1 MEAGSCYLGQRV
13 IHETDNNGPIW
24 RGEITEVQNNGLV
37 FVRWDGE
44 ARQTLNDPA
53 ILQPEQ

>member
-1 MEAGSCYLGQRV
+1 MEAGQCYLGQRV

-37 FVRWDGE
+37 FVKWDDHH
-44 ARQTLNDPA
+44 AQVLYDPA

>member
-1 MEAGSCYLGQRV
+1 MEKGQCYLGQRV

-24 RGEITEVQNNGLV
+24 RGKITEVRNNGLV

-44 ARQTLNDPA
+44 ARQVLHDPA